1 MCNNEAS
8 SSMDYSN
15 RMTAQTVH
23 TATTFQK
30 EASAPQ
36 GDGTAPSR
44 VACQNGEDK
53 AAGTGVKM
61 LLKHNNPTGD
71 RLPRPYYH

>member
-1 MCNNEAS
+1 MCHNETS
-8 SSMDYSN
+8 SSMDYFN
-15 RMTAQTVH
+15 RMTAQTVQ
-23 TATTFQK
+23 TATTFRK